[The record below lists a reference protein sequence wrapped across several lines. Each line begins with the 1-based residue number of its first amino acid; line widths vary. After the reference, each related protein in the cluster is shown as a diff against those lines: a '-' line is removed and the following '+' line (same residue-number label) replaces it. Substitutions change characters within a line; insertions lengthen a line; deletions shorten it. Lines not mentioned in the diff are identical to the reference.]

1 MCRKLLLGFFAL
13 LLAATPVALAQDMDN
28 PTVAFLRFGSTLGAG
43 LGTAEA
49 AVADVLQA
57 YGFLGEEERYLLN
70 SRKNLTGEKI
80 NIVFG
85 DAGYD
90 FAKVSLI
97 VDLALDRFPDAIIS
111 SSTPVTQAALHT
123 TSDMD
128 DPPAII
134 FVQVV
139 NPRAA
144 GIAQST
150 CVKPAHVTG
159 VEASTPY
166 EGVLPL
172 LLLQDPDLRTI
183 GILYNSAEVGS
194 VAGAEGIAE
203 HGMALGLTVEESA
216 VTSLADLRPATQALV
231 NKGVELI
238 LLPFDETTMAGMPI
252 IASVANEN
260 GIPIFHS
267 NANATAIGAM
277 VGAGYN
283 LFFEQGLNAGHIL
296 VAYLNGE
303 IDIASTGID
312 TFSGMGIRVNLDV
325 AAELGLDIADEL
337 KDMSEAQIEGGQV
350 QIAPERMMELVQ
362 SMGVGPGD
370 MPNLIQLLR
379 ESLASLVEEG
389 AVRSP
394 MSDITVAALQMESTQ
409 ASWRA
414 KLESLHCAAETIAEQ
429 QAELDAAE

>member
-1 MCRKLLLGFFAL
+1 MMKHGLLAFAL
-13 LLAATPVALAQDMDN
+13 LALLLPGALADDDA
-28 PTVAFLRFGSTLGAG
+28 PTVAVLRFGSTLGAG

-49 AVADVLQA
+49 AVLDVLQA
-57 YGFLGEEERYLLN
+57 YAFLSAEERLQLN
-70 SRKNLTGEKI
+70 SRKNLNGEKI

-97 VDLALDRFPDAIIS
+97 VDLALDQFPDVIIS
-111 SSTPVTQAALHT
+111 SSTPVTQAALHA

-139 NPRAA
+139 NPREA
-144 GIAQST
+144 GIAQAA

-159 VEASTPY
+159 VEASTAY

-172 LLLQDPDLRTI
+172 LLLQAPDLRTI
-183 GILYNSAEVGS
+183 GVLFNSSEVGS

-203 HGMALGLTVEESA
+203 HGMALGLTVEQSA
-216 VTSLADLRPATQALV
+216 VTSLVDLRPATQALV

-267 NANATAIGAM
+267 NANATAVGAM
-277 VGAGYN
+277 VGAGFN
-283 LFFEQGLNAGHIL
+283 LFFEQGLSAGHVL
-296 VAYLNGE
+296 VAFLNRE
-303 IDIASTGID
+303 IDIASTRID
-312 TFSGMGIRVNLDV
+312 SLSGMGVRVNLDV

-337 KDMSEAQIEGGQV
+337 RDMSEAQIEGGRV
-350 QIAPERMMELVQ
+350 QIAQERMMELVQ
-362 SMGVGPGD
+362 SIGVGPGD

-379 ESLASLVEEG
+379 ESLARLVEEG

-394 MSDITVAALQMESTQ
+394 MNDITVAALQMDSTQ
-409 ASWRA
+409 ASWQA
-414 KLESLHCAAETIAEQ
+414 KLESLHCTPEIIAEQ
-429 QAELDAAE
+429 QAALDAAE

>member
-1 MCRKLLLGFFAL
+1 MLKYALLAIL
-13 LLAATPVALAQDMDN
+13 LLAASPAALAQDMDN
-28 PTVAFLRFGSTLGAG
+28 PTVAVLRFGSTLGAS

-70 SRKNLTGEKI
+70 GRQNLNGEKI
-80 NIVFG
+80 NIAFG

-97 VDLALDRFPDAIIS
+97 VDLALDRLPDALIT
-111 SSTPVTQAALHT
+111 SSTPVTQAALHA

-139 NPRAA
+139 NPREA
-144 GIAQST
+144 GIAQSA

-159 VEASTPY
+159 VEASAPY
-166 EGVLPL
+166 EEVLPL
-172 LLLQDPDLRTI
+172 LLLQAPDLRTI
-183 GILYNSAEVGS
+183 GILFNSAEVGS
-194 VAGAEGIAE
+194 AAGANGIAE
-203 HGMALGLTVEESA
+203 HGMALGLTVEQSA
-216 VTSLADLRPATQALV
+216 VTGLADIRPATQALV
-231 NKGVELI
+231 NKGVEVI
-238 LLPFDETTMAGMPI
+238 LLPFDETTMGGMPI

-267 NANATAIGAM
+267 NANATAVGAM

-303 IDIASTGID
+303 IDIASAGVA
-312 TFSGMGIRVNLDV
+312 TFSGLGVRLNLDV
-325 AAELGLDIADEL
+325 AAQLGFDIADEL
-337 KDMSEAQIEGGQV
+337 RDMSEAQIEGGRV
-350 QIAPERMMELVQ
+350 QIDAERMMQLVQ
-362 SMGVGPGD
+362 SIGVGPGD

-394 MSDITVAALQMESTQ
+394 MSDITVAALQMDSTQ
-409 ASWRA
+409 ASWQA
-414 KLESLHCAAETIAEQ
+414 KLESLHCTDEMIAEQ
-429 QAELDAAE
+429 QAELDADD

>member
-1 MCRKLLLGFFAL
+1 MLKHLL
-13 LLAATPVALAQDMDN
+13 LLAALLALLIPGALADDRN
-28 PTVAFLRFGSTLGAG
+28 PTIAVLRFGSTLGAR

-57 YGFLGEEERYLLN
+57 YGFLSEEERLLLN
-70 SRKNLTGEKI
+70 SRQNLDGENI
-80 NIVFG
+80 NIAFG

-90 FAKVSLI
+90 FAKIGLI
-97 VDLALDRFPDAIIS
+97 VDLALDQLPDALIS
-111 SSTPVTQAALHT
+111 SSTPVTQAALHA

-128 DPPAII
+128 DPPPVI

-139 NPRAA
+139 NPREA
-144 GIAQST
+144 GIAQSA

-159 VEASTPY
+159 VEASAAY

-183 GILYNSAEVGS
+183 GVLFNSAEAGS
-194 VAGAEGIAE
+194 AAGAKGIAE
-203 HGMALGLTVEESA
+203 HAMALGLTVEQSA
-216 VTSLADLRPATQALV
+216 VTSLVDLRPATQALV
-231 NKGVELI
+231 NKGVEVI
-238 LLPFDETTMAGMPI
+238 LLPFDETTMGGMPI

-267 NANATAIGAM
+267 NANATAVGAM

-303 IDIASTGID
+303 IDIASTGVD
-312 TFSGMGIRVNLDV
+312 SFSGMGVRLNLDV

-337 KDMSEAQIEGGQV
+337 KDMSEAQVEGGQV

-362 SMGVGPGD
+362 SLGVGPGD

-394 MSDITVAALQMESTQ
+394 MSDITVAALQMDSAQ
-409 ASWRA
+409 ASWQA
-414 KLESLHCAAETIAEQ
+414 KLESLHCSDEMIAEQ
-429 QAELDAAE
+429 QAALDASE